1 MDMDLKRQL
10 QSKLEAISP
19 EYGMV
24 ELTYPSFM
32 RLYGFKSHPLS
43 AADAVEAVSALLD
56 IAGGVRMEVE
66 VEGARNGGEWFGGGK
81 VWEAPDKVSS
91 EERGKIALVEGVNR
105 PNGGSTSDMTGP
117 QRLGQGDESEI
128 GGDGGGELEWW
139 IRNFWTA
146 FDALTE

>member
-10 QSKLEAISP
+10 QGKLEAIAP

-66 VEGARNGGEWFGGGK
+66 IEGARNGGEWFGGGK
-81 VWEAPDKVSS
+81 LWEAPDKVSS
-91 EERGKIALVEGVNR
+91 EERGKIALVEGVNH
-105 PNGGSTSDMTGP
+105 PNEGP
-117 QRLGQGDESEI
+117 ANGLDQDGDESLI
-128 GGDGGGELEWW
+128 GGNGGELEWW
-139 IRNFWTA
+139 VRNFWTA

>member
-56 IAGGVRMEVE
+56 IAGGVKMEVE

-105 PNGGSTSDMTGP
+105 PNGDQPAT
-117 QRLGQGDESEI
+117 
-128 GGDGGGELEWW
+128 
-139 IRNFWTA
+139 
-146 FDALTE
+146 